1 MGPLCTQSASPARRA
16 RRRGERGQ
24 ALIETAIVV
33 VFALTLFVGV
43 YAVGVAISD
52 SNMAGQATRT
62 GARFAAQVGNNNYQ
76 LGTTDACQVIAPPA
90 KDPCGVDKQVVANV
104 AATILDNSNN
114 TLLNYGTIRRVII
127 YQPKD
132 TAVCV
137 SGTTGSPYQNGDRGE
152 IYTYAGSG
160 TWSPATA
167 PGGLYSLDLRTQTH
181 PTEGAIGVQL
191 DFDYQSPTP
200 LISVNLSH
208 TEYTVNCLAPSS
220 H

>member
-1 MGPLCTQSASPARRA
+1 MGPLCTPRSAARSSRG

-76 LGTTDACQVIAPPA
+76 LGTTDACQGS
-90 KDPCGVDKQVVANV
+90 KTDPCGVDKQVVANV
-104 AATILDNSNN
+104 AAAILDNSNN
-114 TLLNYGTIRRVII
+114 TLLNYGTIRRVTI

-137 SGTTGSPYQNGDRGE
+137 SGTTGSPYQSGDRGE
-152 IYTYAGSG
+152 IYTYVGAG
-160 TWSPATA
+160 TWSAATA
-167 PGGLYSLDLRTQTH
+167 SGGLYSLDLRTQTH

-200 LISVNLSH
+200 LISVNISH